1 MSDADDARVLGDL
14 ADLWAKAT
22 PLGYPHITPGAYN
35 VIANNTI
42 SAGVSYS
49 PGGPSGQLGKGRKV
63 IQPPYA
69 GWEAYCRTRGQWHKS
84 SLVEGSELVDIFA
97 TQGASYRALVLDWWQ
112 LYCATTNEWASW
124 DEQAGAWVE
133 CPPPGDAQ
141 VTLPPAIPQEPEAML
156 LDGVLTELWDSTV
169 GKVDQGRTV
178 RLLARYRALTGK
190 ERPEFM
196 RGH

>member
-1 MSDADDARVLGDL
+1 MIDAKTA
-14 ADLWAKAT
+14 ALWAK
-22 PLGYPHITPGAYN
+22 P
-35 VIANNTI
+35 
-42 SAGVSYS
+42 
-49 PGGPSGQLGKGRKV
+49 RKV

-69 GWEAYCRTRGQWHKS
+69 GWEARFNGNPDVSHRPWTAISWP
-84 SLVEGSELVDIFA
+84 VEALTLGIS
-97 TQGASYRALVLDWWQ
+97 QGAFDAHCYR

-124 DEQAGAWVE
+124 DEQAGAWIE

-156 LDGVLTELWDSTV
+156 LEGVLTELWDSTV